1 MSINNED
8 IYDLL
13 NTINKRLDE
22 LEDAVGSGNRI
33 LLRRLDELDETLGN
47 VAVVFSAENRIL
59 MERLDELEDTVGSRL
74 DRLEDSIRDEIN
86 KEK

>member
-1 MSINNED
+1 MTTSNE
-8 IYDLL
+8 YLEDLL
-13 NTINKRLDE
+13 NTIIKRLDE

-47 VAVVFSAENRIL
+47 VAVVFSSGSRIL

>member
-1 MSINNED
+1 MTTSNE
-8 IYDLL
+8 YLEDLL
-13 NTINKRLDE
+13 NTIIKRLDE

-33 LLRRLDELDETLGN
+33 LLR
-47 VAVVFSAENRIL
+47 
-59 MERLDELEDTVGSRL
+59 RLDELEDTVGSRL